1 VLNGAIRELLITPRF
16 GEQGWQIVSTAIL
29 CAAIVLV
36 AWFMISSIGPKNGFD
51 PMGVGIGGWLQ
62 PSVLSFLPATMFSAT
77 AGKD

>member
-51 PMGVGIGGWLQ
+51 PMGVGMVGG
-62 PSVLSFLPATMFSAT
+62 SNRRF
-77 AGKD
+77 